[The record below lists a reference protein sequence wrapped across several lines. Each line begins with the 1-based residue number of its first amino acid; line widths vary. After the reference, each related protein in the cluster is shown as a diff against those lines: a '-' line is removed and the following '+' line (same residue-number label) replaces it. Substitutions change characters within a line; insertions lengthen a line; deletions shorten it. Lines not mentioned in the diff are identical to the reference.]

1 MSKKDQVIVRILDKN
16 NPTIIRGVRALDR
29 VDTHKIGEDV
39 YLLPW
44 IEGKEQPGHEFIQKY
59 ENTRPY
65 HKCHGE
71 AWLTEMVF
79 RDNNEG
85 PMYWCM
91 GCGYTLE
98 EGVSMAVRL
107 NEVEI

>member
-1 MSKKDQVIVRILDKN
+1 MSKY
-16 NPTIIRGVRALDR
+16 PRGTSIAF
-29 VDTHKIGEDV
+29 TSAKKIADNV
-39 YLLPW
+39 YLLEYE
-44 IEGKEQPGHEFIQKY
+44 EGKLQSGHEFIQEY
-59 ENTRPY
+59 TGTRPY
-65 HKCHGE
+65 HNCSE
-71 AWLTEMVF
+71 ELYLTEMVF

-98 EGVSMAVRL
+98 EGVSMAIRL